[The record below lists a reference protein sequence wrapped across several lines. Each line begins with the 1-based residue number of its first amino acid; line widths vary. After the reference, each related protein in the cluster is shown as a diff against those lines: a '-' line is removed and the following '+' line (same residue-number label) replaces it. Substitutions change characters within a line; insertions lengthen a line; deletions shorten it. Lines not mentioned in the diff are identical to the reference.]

1 MILFV
6 AVYAI
11 ILFIAD
17 SAGLGFRL
25 LETSHGYAANNTAS
39 LMVGQAGMKL
49 RYEDFEDPEVM
60 DKFQKARE
68 STWIFSE
75 AIDNSVGKL
84 IPAVCNFVFAVY
96 FLGSTGSLILVGIC
110 VLTGF
115 DEWLAS
121 KQKAREYM
129 LKKERSSYERKNS
142 YLNKQLRNIEYAKE
156 IRIYGMLDFLLEKK
170 NDVEDKLESLQKKAQ
185 RSKMLYLVL
194 RNAVLL
200 VQYILVYAAAFIRF
214 RAGLIPAEMFLLY
227 ASSIHAL
234 GLAIR
239 SYLEIYVDMRELG
252 AYYSDYEAFIGL
264 PKEDVVGDEKI
275 MPENTAIELN
285 NVSFRYPNS
294 ESWALRDVNLSVKA
308 GEIIALVGENG
319 SGKTTL
325 VNLLSRLYEPTEGEI
340 TLGGEHMSSFSADN
354 YRHRVIQVP
363 QRVHLHEYTIRENI
377 AFDDAD
383 DGLIEQIIKN
393 HGMDDLYAKM
403 PFGLDTYV
411 TQELHENGCDFSGG

>member
-1 MILFV
+1 M
-6 AVYAI
+6 
-11 ILFIAD
+11 
-17 SAGLGFRL
+17 
-25 LETSHGYAANNTAS
+25 
-39 LMVGQAGMKL
+39 
-49 RYEDFEDPEVM
+49 
-60 DKFQKARE
+60 
-68 STWIFSE
+68 
-75 AIDNSVGKL
+75 
-84 IPAVCNFVFAVY
+84 
-96 FLGSTGSLILVGIC
+96 
-110 VLTGF
+110 
-115 DEWLAS
+115 
-121 KQKAREYM
+121 
-129 LKKERSSYERKNS
+129 
-142 YLNKQLRNIEYAKE
+142 
-156 IRIYGMLDFLLEKK
+156 
-170 NDVEDKLESLQKKAQ
+170 
-185 RSKMLYLVL
+185 
-194 RNAVLL
+194 
-200 VQYILVYAAAFIRF
+200 
-214 RAGLIPAEMFLLY
+214 
-227 ASSIHAL
+227 
-234 GLAIR
+234 
-239 SYLEIYVDMRELG
+239 G